1 MNNHNYGSADSVLI
15 EDGNNRS
22 SSSDDIIEMNN
33 NRNKHRRIV
42 GLFAILIALVSTVL
56 LVAANRPSRPIN
68 SSSLKSTTAVTS
80 SRIDFHKDGVILED
94 PIDHLNT
101 PPPSPSVLMFTY
113 QPTFKPSS
121 EETSEPSHKPTH
133 KPSHGK

>member
-1 MNNHNYGSADSVLI
+1 MNNHNYGSADSILI

-33 NRNKHRRIV
+33 NRNKNRRII
-42 GLFAILIALVSTVL
+42 GLFAMLIALVSTVL

-68 SSSLKSTTAVTS
+68 SSSLKSTAVTS
-80 SRIDFHKDGVILED
+80 SRIDFHNKNGVFED

-113 QPTFKPSS
+113 QPTFKPSDG
-121 EETSEPSHKPTH
+121 ETSEPSPKPTH